1 MHSYRETNPVCDIS
15 HELCSRTRVEG
26 ALRELPGPMLRQSSL
41 SSGDLVWVGP
51 GWIRAYPIDG
61 GVVNV
66 TTPVHIFDGGGGER
80 GWVIRS
86 VVFDGNT
93 FAIHSQG
100 SGAHFFSWLGVVNN
114 ATVANGIWRVTDT
127 RIRDLVMDPNW
138 KPR

>member
-1 MHSYRETNPVCDIS
+1 
-15 HELCSRTRVEG
+15 
-26 ALRELPGPMLRQSSL
+26 MLRQSSL

-66 TTPVHIFDGGGGER
+66 TTPFHIFDGGGGDR

-86 VVFDGNT
+86 VAFDGTT